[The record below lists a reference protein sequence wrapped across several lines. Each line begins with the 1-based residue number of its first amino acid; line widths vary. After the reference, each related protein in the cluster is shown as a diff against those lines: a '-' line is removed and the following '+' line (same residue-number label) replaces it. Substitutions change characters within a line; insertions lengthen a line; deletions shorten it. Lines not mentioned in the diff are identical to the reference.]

1 MDPTNRAR
9 ETGPRRAAQ
18 QQARFGAVTDREPR
32 QNASAPAAPHES
44 RPTGSPHSA
53 DSADSAR
60 AVNAAD
66 AVGVADTRDA
76 ADVAGRGSLTMSE
89 KVIEKLAAQSAHEL
103 PFLAGVGGGVLGLGR
118 THGTDRRPQATV
130 DLSGRNVT
138 VFLDVALGFPSDI
151 AARSADI
158 RHHVTAS
165 IEQATGLDVRR
176 IDITIKALTPHTER
190 SRGSLL

>member
-1 MDPTNRAR
+1 MDPTTRAR
-9 ETGPRRAAQ
+9 DVGPRRSAQ
-18 QQARFGAVTDREPR
+18 LQARSGAVTNQEPR
-32 QNASAPAAPHES
+32 QNASTPAAHHVHES
-44 RPTGSPHSA
+44 RPTGSPDSI
-53 DSADSAR
+53 DSADSAG
-60 AVNAAD
+60 AA
-66 AVGVADTRDA
+66 GVMNA

-103 PFLAGVGGGVLGLGR
+103 PFLTGVGGGVLGLGR

-130 DLSGRNVT
+130 NLSGRNVT

-151 AARSADI
+151 AARSAEI
-158 RHHVTAS
+158 RRHVTAS

-190 SRGSLL
+190 SRRSLL